1 MVLSGFLLDRE
12 KHALMVTNSEIIYDF
27 IMRFVVGIILPV
39 TFSDLIEQSSFDDE
53 KAVETMIV

>member
-1 MVLSGFLLDRE
+1 
-12 KHALMVTNSEIIYDF
+12 
-27 IMRFVVGIILPV
+27 MRFVVGIILPV